1 MSVSRSGFSFSFTLK
16 AFILCPV
23 SFYFLSCLFPDC
35 YHLLNVC
42 ASILFTLLCLIYN
55 QPFVCV
61 CVYSRV
67 IFLVSFIKLYVLLS
81 DSFVS
86 FWICSPPL
94 VLLLPLYG
102 LCLSHSE
109 GLLLFEAHESHV
121 HVVIRLNSVMPFINV
136 CSSCIPLIH
145 WCVCT
150 HYSSTTALYQM
161 LHNLLALK
169 GNWIK
174 MACHIKVQFKNLIW
188 D

>member
-1 MSVSRSGFSFSFTLK
+1 MFNFTTFASFPILVSAVAPSVPIFTLFLVYALALVFPCFPFHVCQSFRFFFQFYFTVK

-94 VLLLPLYG
+94 VLLLPLY
-102 LCLSHSE
+102 
-109 GLLLFEAHESHV
+109 FYESYV
-121 HVVIRLNSVMPFINV
+121 SATVRVCFYLRLM
-136 CSSCIPLIH
+136 
-145 WCVCT
+145 
-150 HYSSTTALYQM
+150 
-161 LHNLLALK
+161 NLMCM
-169 GNWIK
+169 W
-174 MACHIKVQFKNLIW
+174 
-188 D
+188 

>member
-1 MSVSRSGFSFSFTLK
+1 MFLFLHFSLFTLWPLCSHVSHFMSVSRSGFSFNFTLK

-94 VLLLPLYG
+94 VLLLPLY
-102 LCLSHSE
+102 
-109 GLLLFEAHESHV
+109 FYESYV
-121 HVVIRLNSVMPFINV
+121 SATVRVCFYLRLM
-136 CSSCIPLIH
+136 
-145 WCVCT
+145 
-150 HYSSTTALYQM
+150 
-161 LHNLLALK
+161 NLMCM
-169 GNWIK
+169 W
-174 MACHIKVQFKNLIW
+174 
-188 D
+188 